1 MRENDVDDDSHS
13 LPPSVD
19 RRSNR
24 RSVMRWTPDISAG
37 TVALIIT
44 TSGSIA
50 GLYAA
55 LSSDNA
61 KRDEKIAT
69 VQRDREEDRKQ
80 FSGALQD
87 IKSEIRETTRAVNS
101 TKEDV
106 ATMKAQLGVMQ
117 AAPPPPRSSR

>member
-1 MRENDVDDDSHS
+1 MNDSQS
-13 LPPSVD
+13 MPLTED

-24 RSVMRWTPDISAG
+24 RSVVRWIPDFSAG
-37 TVALIIT
+37 SVALIIT
-44 TSGSIA
+44 TAGSVA

-117 AAPPPPRSSR
+117 APPVRPR